1 MSDGRGW
8 FITLEGIEG
17 AGKTTQTEWLVRAL
31 RAAGRQVVATRE
43 PGGRGPVAETLR
55 ALLKEPAVWKEL
67 GLAEIYLYAAARAH
81 HLESLVLPALD
92 EGRDVIC
99 DRYLDSTRAYQG
111 FGRGRPRRL
120 IEDLHAL
127 PPLDLRPDC
136 TLLLDLPPRVG
147 LARARERGEDGPAGY
162 DDESLAFFERV
173 RDGFRHIA
181 EDEPSRVRMVDA
193 DASPLEVHTRI
204 VGALT
209 DLVPGLEPAAGGW
222 P

>member
-17 AGKTTQTEWLVRAL
+17 AGKTTQAELLVRAL
-31 RAAGRQVVATRE
+31 RTAGRRVVATRE
-43 PGGRGPVAETLR
+43 PGGGGLVAETLR

-81 HLESLVLPALD
+81 HLESLVLPALAD
-92 EGRDVIC
+92 GRDVIC

-111 FGRGRPRRL
+111 FGRGRPRQI

-127 PPLDLRPDC
+127 PPLDLRPDR

-162 DDESLAFFERV
+162 DEESLAFFERV
-173 RDGFRHIA
+173 RGGFRQIA
-181 EDEPSRVRMVDA
+181 EDDPSRVRVVDA
-193 DASPLEVHTRI
+193 DAPPEEVHARVI
-204 VGALT
+204 DALV
-209 DLVPGLEPAAGGW
+209 DLVPGLESAAGKL